1 MAQAVKSIKGVHDVL
16 PSDMHLWHFLESVVR
31 EVMSG
36 YGYREIRTPILEKT
50 ELFHRSIGDV
60 TDIVE
65 KEMYSFEDRNGDK
78 LSLRPENTASCVR
91 AAIQHG
97 LLTNQQMHRLWY
109 LGPQF
114 RRENPQRGRYRQFWQ
129 VGAEVY
135 GISGPYIESELILL
149 SARLWQRLGLAEHV
163 KLQVNSLG
171 NSEDRDRYREVLV
184 GYLNDHL
191 TDLDED
197 SKRRLKTN
205 PLRVLDTKNPS
216 MANIVASAPSV
227 LEHLCDESREHFE
240 GLQASLKKS
249 GVPFEINTRL
259 VRGLDYYSHT
269 VFEWVTDQLGA
280 QGTVCAG
287 GRYDGLTEQLGANP
301 TPGVGWALGVERLLA
316 LVVDAGN
323 PPAPETPDVY
333 MVLAGNDAIVSGLAL
348 AEEIRLAEPGWSVV
362 CNCAGASMKS
372 QFKRAD
378 KSGASVALVIGD
390 GEITEGTVSV
400 KLLREQTQQ
409 QTVSRAQLMD
419 VLRGILG

>member
-171 NSEDRDRYREVLV
+171 SSEDRDRYREVLV

-205 PLRVLDTKNPS
+205 PLRVLDTKNPA

-249 GVPFEINTRL
+249 GVPFEVNTRL

-378 KSGASVALVIGD
+378 KSGASVALVIGG